1 MLSAMDRTITTI
13 ERAFQLAKS
22 SSCISIADIKTR
34 LKAEGYS
41 PEQIDGRVLR
51 GQLATLIKARRMSQP
66 LSAD

>member
-41 PEQIDGRVLR
+41 PDQIDGRV
-51 GQLATLIKARRMSQP
+51 LATLIKARRVSQP